1 MKQTLIDYLG
11 SLKGYKFEMKNPVLM
26 ELDKVF
32 GYKFDDNSKL
42 IRPDNSIAAK
52 LDDIKWVITP
62 TQQEMRDYGIYSGRG
77 LPSLLCYKG
86 DPTNPGAH

>member
-11 SLKGYKFEMKNPVLM
+11 SLQGYQFEMKNPVLM

-32 GYKFDDNSKL
+32 RYL

-77 LPSLLCYKG
+77 LPSLLCDEG
-86 DPTNPGAH
+86 DLTNPGSH